1 MNQIKLFNTLT
12 KQKDEFTPI
21 IEGEVKIYNCGPT
34 VYSHQH
40 IGNLYSS
47 CFADFL
53 RRMFEYQGY
62 KVTQAMNITDVGHL
76 VSEDDAGK
84 DESGEDKMEK
94 GAKKEGLTVWDV
106 AKKYTDL
113 FLEDVRKMNIREPEY
128 RPKATEY
135 IKQMIEMVKKLE
147 EKGFTYETDEA
158 VYFDVSKFP
167 EYGDLSGQ
175 KLEDKIIG
183 AREDVYVDQKKRN
196 NADFALWFKR
206 VGRFADHTMHWPS
219 PWGDGF
225 PGWHIE
231 CSAMSKTLLGE
242 HFDIHTGG
250 VEHIPVHHSNEIAQ
264 SECANGTIFVNYWM
278 HHQLILVEGKKMSKS
293 IGNIFTLDDLIN
305 KGFEPM
311 ALRLLYLQTKYREQ
325 MNFTLE
331 ALSATQN
338 SLHTIRRSIRDL
350 LDKSNNISV
359 PDKVNNQYQIDFEN
373 ALQDDLNTPIALSV
387 FFKLLKDN
395 SIEPAEKLS
404 QLLSFDQVLGL
415 KLDEIKPLES
425 NPELEELKSE
435 WQKAREEKNW
445 ELADKLRDK
454 IKNLKT
460 L

>member
-1 MNQIKLFNTLT
+1 MNQIKIFNTLT
-12 KQKDEFTPI
+12 KQKDEFKPI
-21 IEGEVKIYNCGPT
+21 VEGEVKIYNCGPT

-62 KVTQAMNITDVGHL
+62 KVTQVMNITDVGHL

-113 FLEDVRKMNIREPEY
+113 FLADTKKMNIKEPEY

-135 IKQMIEMVKKLE
+135 IKQMIEMVQQLE
-147 EKGFTYETDEA
+147 EKGFTYETEEA

-167 EYGDLSGQ
+167 EYGNLSGQ
-175 KLEDKIIG
+175 KLEDKITG
-183 AREDVYVDQKKRN
+183 AREDVFVDGKKRN

-206 VGRFADHTMHWPS
+206 VGRFANHTMHWES

-231 CSAMSKTLLGE
+231 CSAMSKSLLGE

-264 SECANGTIFVNYWM
+264 SECANGTVFVNYWM
-278 HHQLILVEGKKMSKS
+278 HHQLILVEGRKMSKS

-305 KGFEPM
+305 KGFEPL

-331 ALSATQN
+331 ALQAAQN
-338 SLHTIRRSIRDL
+338 SINSIRKTIRELVSNS
-350 LDKSNNISV
+350 DKSV
-359 PDKVNNQYQIDFEN
+359 TKAQKKDNQYQKDFEE
-373 ALQDDLNTPIALSV
+373 ALSDDLNTPIALSI

-395 SIEPAEKLS
+395 SIDPIEKLE
-404 QLLSFDQVLGL
+404 QLFSFDEVLGL
-415 KLDEIKPLES
+415 KLNEIKPIES
-425 NPELEELKSE
+425 KPELEELKKL
-435 WQKAREEKNW
+435 WNKAREEKNW
-445 ELADKLRDK
+445 EVADKLRDR
-454 IKNLKT
+454 INSLQM
-460 L
+460 